1 MNALPTVGAVWLK
14 YQRHWEHLVM
24 LRIVV
29 VICGILLGLLAA
41 AILIASGHSNVL
53 VGLRY
58 VIADP
63 WGVTTLL
70 DLGVGLLF
78 VAVWLL
84 AVGGEVLADRQ
95 LAVWRANPAHRG
107 RVCRAGLWR
116 YSRHPNYFFEWLH
129 WWSYPLLAWGS
140 PEWQLTLLGP
150 ALMLYTLLKVT
161 GIPYTE
167 QQALAS
173 RGDDYRAYQHSTSAF
188 IPWFPKKEN
197 G

>member
-78 VAVWLL
+78 VAVWLAVVEPKPWRAAAWIAALFILGNMVTL
-84 AVGGEVLADRQ
+84 AYLLSRTCQARQ
-95 LAVWRANPAHRG
+95 LRDLFLP
-107 RVCRAGLWR
+107 
-116 YSRHPNYFFEWLH
+116 SDQP
-129 WWSYPLLAWGS
+129 
-140 PEWQLTLLGP
+140 
-150 ALMLYTLLKVT
+150 
-161 GIPYTE
+161 
-167 QQALAS
+167 
-173 RGDDYRAYQHSTSAF
+173 
-188 IPWFPKKEN
+188 
-197 G
+197 

>member
-78 VAVWLL
+78 VAVWLAVVEPKPWRAAAWIAALFILGNMVTL
-84 AVGGEVLADRQ
+84 AYLLSRTCQARQ
-95 LAVWRANPAHRG
+95 LRDLFLPSNQP
-107 RVCRAGLWR
+107 
-116 YSRHPNYFFEWLH
+116 
-129 WWSYPLLAWGS
+129 
-140 PEWQLTLLGP
+140 
-150 ALMLYTLLKVT
+150 
-161 GIPYTE
+161 
-167 QQALAS
+167 
-173 RGDDYRAYQHSTSAF
+173 
-188 IPWFPKKEN
+188 
-197 G
+197 

>member
-29 VICGILLGLLAA
+29 VICGILLGLLVA

-78 VAVWLL
+78 VAVWLAVVEPKPWRAAAWIAALFILGNMVTL
-84 AVGGEVLADRQ
+84 AYLLSRTCQARQ
-95 LAVWRANPAHRG
+95 LRDLFLPSNQP
-107 RVCRAGLWR
+107 
-116 YSRHPNYFFEWLH
+116 
-129 WWSYPLLAWGS
+129 
-140 PEWQLTLLGP
+140 
-150 ALMLYTLLKVT
+150 
-161 GIPYTE
+161 
-167 QQALAS
+167 
-173 RGDDYRAYQHSTSAF
+173 
-188 IPWFPKKEN
+188 
-197 G
+197 

>member
-29 VICGILLGLLAA
+29 VICGILLGLLTA

-78 VAVWLL
+78 VAVWLAVVEPKPWRAAAWIAALFILGNMVTL
-84 AVGGEVLADRQ
+84 AYLLSRTCQARQ
-95 LAVWRANPAHRG
+95 LRDLFLPSNQP
-107 RVCRAGLWR
+107 
-116 YSRHPNYFFEWLH
+116 
-129 WWSYPLLAWGS
+129 
-140 PEWQLTLLGP
+140 
-150 ALMLYTLLKVT
+150 
-161 GIPYTE
+161 
-167 QQALAS
+167 
-173 RGDDYRAYQHSTSAF
+173 
-188 IPWFPKKEN
+188 
-197 G
+197 